1 MRSGRNSMEKAS
13 EISPVVSRRLLLA
26 KEFFLHALDRS
37 LSEDDLEKMIA
48 IHNFHISIEIL
59 LKAILIHYDIR
70 TEKTLNIDFETM
82 LNEIDCHFKSKKK
95 KLRYRQEM
103 RNLNHMRNLVQH
115 HAMEPASSS
124 MEECRVFSKK
134 FLETAYEEYF
144 YISFDNISRVTFIT
158 DSLLRSLLQFASET
172 ISDKDHEISLRYT
185 ALAFECAATSIAR
198 LLPYEGF
205 RSSSNY
211 PSIHVSS
218 REFNRDF
225 HDFNRGLQRAIESIY
240 DSIRSSKHFAAILG
254 SGISL
259 GELKRFE
266 SIKPI
271 VQLSGGGH
279 PFFHKRYD
287 GKVPTEKDA
296 KWANN
301 FVINSILSWQH
312 QGLAP
317 IVPEYWRNTIHAF
330 VSGELPKDENIES
343 EN

>member
-1 MRSGRNSMEKAS
+1 MEKAS

-37 LSEDDLEKMIA
+37 LHEDDLEKMIA
-48 IHNFHISIEIL
+48 IHNFHISVEIL

-70 TEKTLNIDFETM
+70 TEKILNIDFETM
-82 LNEIDCHFKSKKK
+82 LNEIDNHFKSRKK

-144 YISFDNISRVTFIT
+144 YISFDDISRVTFIA
-158 DSLLRSLLQFASET
+158 DSLLMSLLQTAYEAILVKDYET
-172 ISDKDHEISLRYT
+172 SLRFT
-185 ALAFECAATSIAR
+185 ALGFEFAATSIAR
-198 LLPYEGF
+198 LLPSDGF
-205 RSSSNY
+205 RSSFDY

-218 REFNRDF
+218 MEFNRDF
-225 HDFNRGLQRAIESIY
+225 HDFNRGLQRAIEKIY
-240 DSIRSSKHFAAILG
+240 DTIRNSKHFAAILG

-266 SIKPI
+266 AIKPI
-271 VQLSGGGH
+271 LQLSAGGH
-279 PFFHKRYD
+279 PFFYKRHD
-287 GKVPTEKDA
+287 EKVPTESNA

-317 IVPEYWRNTIHAF
+317 IVPEYWRNACDAF
-330 VSGELPKDENIES
+330 VSGGLPKEENLES
-343 EN
+343 EE